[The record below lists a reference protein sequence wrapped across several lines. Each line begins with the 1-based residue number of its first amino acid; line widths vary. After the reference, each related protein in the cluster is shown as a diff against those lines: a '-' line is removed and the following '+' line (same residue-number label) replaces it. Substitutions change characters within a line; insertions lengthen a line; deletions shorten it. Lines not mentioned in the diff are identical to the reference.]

1 MSTDDISVDSDVAFA
16 FVDFGGGEDKFKY
29 NSTKNVDIE
38 SEQDDEHVDILIVAK
53 KEETVRKASLL
64 KQQTF
69 PGGQEPEVEH
79 DHDPELFQLMCLR
92 VENLVKWHELG
103 IRPSLADTNNHAA
116 HSGKDDDL
124 FRASTDDLRKLLL
137 RTMEAQDEV
146 NRNLPPHPNT
156 DHERHLRVATSTIE
170 GAGNGLFTTAFILK
184 GTAVCHYTGYRHHY
198 QSQKRLQNRAYVLM
212 LQNGSPKHDFV
223 DALPCK
229 SVLARFI
236 NDPRIEER
244 CNVKYEHIKEPGIWH
259 CPAIAQRDIEAG
271 EELFVS
277 YGPRY
282 WEESNMIGG

>member
-16 FVDFGGGEDKFKY
+16 FVDFSNVDFGGGEDDKKC
-29 NSTKNVDIE
+29 NNIE
-38 SEQDDEHVDILIVAK
+38 SEQDDERVDILIAAK
-53 KEETVRKASLL
+53 KADTLRKASLL
-64 KQQTF
+64 KQQAC

-79 DHDPELFQLMCLR
+79 DHDPELFRAQSKR

-184 GTAVCHYTGYRHHY
+184 GTAVCHYTGYRHH
-198 QSQKRLQNRAYVLM
+198 
-212 LQNGSPKHDFV
+212 
-223 DALPCK
+223 CK
-229 SVLARFI
+229 
-236 NDPRIEER
+236 
-244 CNVKYEHIKEPGIWH
+244 
-259 CPAIAQRDIEAG
+259 
-271 EELFVS
+271 
-277 YGPRY
+277 
-282 WEESNMIGG
+282 